1 MGKKESKLEFFFRV
15 VAPKVTSVGAAVVVV
30 GALFKIMHWPG
41 AGMMLTVGLL
51 TESFLFLMGVVQPAP
66 PPEAHYHWE
75 RVYPILDEGIPEDKV
90 PHLKHDEILTRHKAK
105 LKDGDGSGGGTI
117 IPPVIAPPPE
127 HDPKTSKK
135 LLELDKELAK
145 LDKASIANFGN
156 GIKSLN
162 QTASQMKSMGNA
174 VTASNDFTKNLQ
186 ATSKSL
192 VSLNKSYS
200 TTAKA
205 MSGMADLS
213 TDAKAYHAQVQKI
226 TTNLSSLNAVYEMEL
241 KDAKGHLKA
250 MNKFYSN
257 LTIAMESM
265 ADASKES
272 EAFKKEM
279 SKLTTNITTLNRVYG
294 NMLTAMKG

>member
-1 MGKKESKLEFFFRV
+1 MGKKESKLEYFFRV

-41 AGMMLTVGLL
+41 AGLMLTVGLL
-51 TESFLFLMGVVQPAP
+51 TEAFLFLMGVIQPAAP
-66 PPEAHYHWE
+66 ADAHYHWE
-75 RVYPILDEGIPEDKV
+75 RVYPILDENIAEDNI
-90 PHLKHDEILTRHKAK
+90 PHLPEAEILKRHKAK
-105 LKDGDGSGGGTI
+105 LEGGDAPVAIQGKPQSKEAAVALANLDNALGS
-117 IPPVIAPPPE
+117 
-127 HDPKTSKK
+127 
-135 LLELDKELAK
+135 LK
-145 LDKASIANFGN
+145 LDKGTMESFGS

-162 QTASQMKSMGNA
+162 ETASQMKNMGGA

-186 ATSKSL
+186 ETSKSL

-200 TTAKA
+200 DTAKA
-205 MSGMADLS
+205 MSGMSDLS
-213 TDAKAYHAQVQKI
+213 NDAKEYHTQVQKI
-226 TTNLSSLNAVYEMEL
+226 TKNLSSLNAVYEMEL
-241 KDAKGHLKA
+241 KDANSHLKA

-265 ADASKES
+265 SDASRES

-279 SKLTTNITTLNRVYG
+279 SKLTTNITTLNKVYG